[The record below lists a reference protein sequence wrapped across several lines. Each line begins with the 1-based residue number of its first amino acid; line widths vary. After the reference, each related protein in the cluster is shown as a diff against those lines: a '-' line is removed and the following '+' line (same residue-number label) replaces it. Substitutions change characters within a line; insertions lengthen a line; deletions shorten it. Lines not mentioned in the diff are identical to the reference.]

1 METYAVFKD
10 LAIIL
15 VSAKILGLLARKIK
29 VPQVVGEIVAG
40 LLIGPSVLGLVGQTD
55 FLTQMAEIG
64 VILLMFSAG
73 LGTNLKDMI
82 KTGPFACIVAV
93 CGVTV
98 PLVLGTLLYMF
109 FYGFAAIGTLHFYKA
124 VFIGVILTATSVS
137 ITVQTLYELGKL
149 KTKLGTA
156 IVSAAIIDDIIGIMV
171 LTVVIGIGGNNDSGA
186 AGSAEILS
194 VILRSLLFFVF
205 SGIIGFA
212 VYKLFKLLNKKY
224 SHTQRI
230 PIFGLALCMFLAYA
244 AEKYFGVA
252 DVTGAFVAGII
263 LCNINDAEYIER
275 KMSINSY
282 IMFGPV
288 FFAGIG
294 LKTDIHGISGTIVLF
309 SVCFVLVALVA
320 KIIGCGLISKICKY
334 SWRDSLIVG
343 VGMMTRGEV
352 ALIVAQKGLSVGLL
366 DSIYFTPVIIL
377 IIVSSIL
384 TPIFLK
390 LLFSK
395 GQSQESAETTQL
407 T

>member
-1 METYAVFKD
+1 MEIYAVFKD

-15 VSAKILGLLARKIK
+15 VSAKILGLLARKMK

-40 LLIGPSVLGLVGQTD
+40 LLIGPSALGLVGQTS

-73 LGTNLKDMI
+73 LGTNLKNMI
-82 KTGPFACIVAV
+82 KTGPFACLVAV
-93 CGVTV
+93 CGVAV
-98 PLVLGTLLYMF
+98 PLILGTLLYML
-109 FYGFAAIGTLHFYKA
+109 FYGFAAVGSPHFYKA

-137 ITVQTLYELGKL
+137 ITVQTLSELGKL
-149 KTKLGTA
+149 KSKLGTA
-156 IVSAAIIDDIIGIMV
+156 IVSAAIIDDVIGIMV
-171 LTVVIGIGGNNDSGA
+171 LTVVIGIGANTAGA
-186 AGSAEILS
+186 SAGILS
-194 VILRSLLFFVF
+194 VMMRSLLFFVF
-205 SGIIGFA
+205 SGVLGYA
-212 VYKLFKLLNKKY
+212 CYKLFKALNKKY

-230 PIFGLALCMFLAYA
+230 PIFGLALCMFMAYT

-275 KMSINSY
+275 KMAINSY
-282 IMFGPV
+282 ILFGPV

-309 SVCFVLVALVA
+309 SICFVLVALVS
-320 KIIGCGLISKICKY
+320 KIIGCGLISRICKY

-390 LLFSK
+390 LLFTK
-395 GQSQESAETTQL
+395 GKHETASITENSLQI

>member
-15 VSAKILGLLARKIK
+15 VSAKILGLLARKMK

-40 LLIGPSVLGLVGQTD
+40 LLIGPSVLGLVGQTS

-73 LGTNLKDMI
+73 LGTNLKNMI
-82 KTGPFACIVAV
+82 KTGPFACLVAV
-93 CGVTV
+93 CGVAV
-98 PLVLGTLLYMF
+98 PLILGTLLYML
-109 FYGFAAIGTLHFYKA
+109 FYGFAAVGSPHFYKA

-137 ITVQTLYELGKL
+137 ITVQTLSELGKL
-149 KTKLGTA
+149 KSKLGTA
-156 IVSAAIIDDIIGIMV
+156 IVSAAIIDDVIGIMV
-171 LTVVIGIGGNNDSGA
+171 LTVVIGIGANTSGA
-186 AGSAEILS
+186 SAGILS
-194 VILRSLLFFVF
+194 VIMRSLLFFVF
-205 SGIIGFA
+205 SGVLGYA
-212 VYKLFKLLNKKY
+212 CYKLFKALNKKY

-230 PIFGLALCMFLAYA
+230 PIFGLALCMFMAYA

-275 KMSINSY
+275 KMAINSY
-282 IMFGPV
+282 ILFGPV

-309 SVCFVLVALVA
+309 SICFVLVALVS
-320 KIIGCGLISKICKY
+320 KIIGCGLVSRICKY

-366 DSIYFTPVIIL
+366 DPIYFTPVIIL
-377 IIVSSIL
+377 IIVSYIL

-390 LLFSK
+390 LLFAK
-395 GQSQESAETTQL
+395 NMNAAAIHELSA
-407 T
+407 

>member
-15 VSAKILGLLARKIK
+15 VSAKILGLLARKMK

-40 LLIGPSVLGLVGQTD
+40 LLIGPSVLGLVGQTS

-73 LGTNLKDMI
+73 LGTNLKNMI
-82 KTGPFACIVAV
+82 KTGPFACLVAV
-93 CGVTV
+93 CGVAV
-98 PLVLGTLLYMF
+98 PLILGTLLYML
-109 FYGFAAIGTLHFYKA
+109 FYGFAAVGSPHFYKA

-137 ITVQTLYELGKL
+137 ITVQTLSELGKL
-149 KTKLGTA
+149 KSKLGTA
-156 IVSAAIIDDIIGIMV
+156 IVSAAIIDDVIGIMV
-171 LTVVIGIGGNNDSGA
+171 LTVVIGIGANTSGA
-186 AGSAEILS
+186 SAGILS
-194 VILRSLLFFVF
+194 VIMRSLLFFVF
-205 SGIIGFA
+205 SGVLGYA
-212 VYKLFKLLNKKY
+212 CYKLFKALNKKY

-230 PIFGLALCMFLAYA
+230 PIFGLALCMFMAYA

-275 KMSINSY
+275 KMAINSY
-282 IMFGPV
+282 ILFGPV

-309 SVCFVLVALVA
+309 SICFVLVALVS
-320 KIIGCGLISKICKY
+320 KIIGCGLGSRICKY

-366 DSIYFTPVIIL
+366 DPIYFTPVIIL

-390 LLFSK
+390 LLFAK
-395 GQSQESAETTQL
+395 NMNAAAIHELSA
-407 T
+407 

>member
-15 VSAKILGLLARKIK
+15 VSAKILGLLARKMK

-40 LLIGPSVLGLVGQTD
+40 LLIGPSVLGLVGQTS

-73 LGTNLKDMI
+73 LGTNLKNMI
-82 KTGPFACIVAV
+82 KTGPFACLVAV
-93 CGVTV
+93 CGVAV
-98 PLVLGTLLYMF
+98 PLILGTLLYML
-109 FYGFAAIGTLHFYKA
+109 FYGFAAVGSPHFYKA

-137 ITVQTLYELGKL
+137 ITVQTLSELGKL
-149 KTKLGTA
+149 KSKLGTA
-156 IVSAAIIDDIIGIMV
+156 IVSAAIIDDVIGIMV
-171 LTVVIGIGGNNDSGA
+171 LTVVIGIGANTAGA
-186 AGSAEILS
+186 SADILS
-194 VILRSLLFFVF
+194 VIMRSLLFFVF
-205 SGIIGFA
+205 SGVLGYA
-212 VYKLFKLLNKKY
+212 CYKLFKALNKKY

-230 PIFGLALCMFLAYA
+230 PIFGLALCMFMAYA

-275 KMSINSY
+275 KMAINSY
-282 IMFGPV
+282 ILFGPV

-309 SVCFVLVALVA
+309 SICFVLVALA
-320 KIIGCGLISKICKY
+320 SKIISCGLISRICKY

-366 DSIYFTPVIIL
+366 DPIYFTPVIIL

-390 LLFSK
+390 LLFTK
-395 GQSQESAETTQL
+395 NMNAAAIHELSA
-407 T
+407 